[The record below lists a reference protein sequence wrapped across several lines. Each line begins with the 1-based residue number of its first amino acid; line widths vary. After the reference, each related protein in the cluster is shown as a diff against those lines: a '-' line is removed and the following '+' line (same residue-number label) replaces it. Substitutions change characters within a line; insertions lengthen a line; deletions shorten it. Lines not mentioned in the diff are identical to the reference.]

1 MSPELSPA
9 ARRGSTPSIIAELLA
24 GSWRRTPPAPN
35 LSAEELGQVVPQLK
49 GSGTAALAWW
59 RVRGSRLRDTRAG
72 EELREAYQTQSLQSA
87 LQEREVEHVFSR
99 LRAAGVEPILL
110 KGLGAAR
117 LYAER
122 GLRPVGDID
131 LCVRPEEYGA
141 ARRAVWGPGP
151 KGKALIDLKHDDSAL
166 LGRDGWDG
174 VYARSRLFEL
184 NGSRIRV
191 PGHEDQLR
199 FLCLHLLRH
208 SAYRPLWLCD
218 VAAALETAHAGF
230 DRNAAAGC
238 DALRRNWVGC
248 VLDLARRLLGAT
260 RGGLPESVS
269 EARAPSWLLAEV
281 LRQWERPTTADHVPR
296 ELMSVS
302 LRNPLRALP
311 ALVGRWPDPVRAH
324 VGLRLPF
331 DERARLPRQLKFYV
345 SQSAAFLKR
354 PLRRLR
360 EKAYR

>member
-1 MSPELSPA
+1 MSPGLSPS
-9 ARRGSTPSIIAELLA
+9 ARHGTNTPSIIAELLK
-24 GSWRRTPPAPN
+24 GSWRQTPHAPN
-35 LSAEELGQVVPQLK
+35 VSLEELEQVVPQLK

-59 RVRGSRLRDTRAG
+59 RVRGSRLRETKAG
-72 EELREAYQTQSLQSA
+72 AELREAYQTQSLQSA

-122 GLRPVGDID
+122 GLRPAGDVD
-131 LCVRPEEYGA
+131 LCVRPEEYEA

-151 KGKALIDLKHDDSAL
+151 KGRALIDLRHDDSAL
-166 LGRDGWDG
+166 LTRDGWDG
-174 VYARSRLFEL
+174 VYARSQLFEL

-218 VAAALETAHAGF
+218 VAAALESAPEGF
-230 DRNAAAGC
+230 DWGAALGG

-248 VLDLARRLLGAT
+248 VLDLARRLLGAA
-260 RGGLPESVS
+260 REDLPESVS
-269 EARAPSWLLAEV
+269 AARAPAWLVAEV
-281 LRQWERPTTADHVPR
+281 LRQWERPTTADHLPR
-296 ELMSVS
+296 ELMAVS
-302 LRNPLRALP
+302 LRHPLRALP
-311 ALVGRWPDPVRAH
+311 ALVGRWPDPVRAV
-324 VGLRLPF
+324 VGLKLPF
-331 DERARLPRQLKFYV
+331 DESPRLPRQLKFYV
-345 SQSAAFLKR
+345 VQSAAFLKR
-354 PLRRLR
+354 PLRPRKR
-360 EKAYR
+360 